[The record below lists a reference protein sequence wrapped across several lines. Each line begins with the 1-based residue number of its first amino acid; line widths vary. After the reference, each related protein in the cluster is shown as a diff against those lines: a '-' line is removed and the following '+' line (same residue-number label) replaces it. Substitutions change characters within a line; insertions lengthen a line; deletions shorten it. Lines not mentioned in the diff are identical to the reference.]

1 MTTTENDLQGMERRV
16 QLLLDRAKDLRSRG
30 DDGEADSTL
39 ANAERII
46 LKYGIDAAKLAITR
60 SFAEREPIE
69 SEWVELTGIY
79 RVALAVRFNQ
89 LATVYH
95 TSGRS
100 FTVKD
105 GATEYVVLVGA
116 KSEVRYLKMLITSL
130 LVQAMT
136 AMRDWWNDS
145 EERAHLR
152 GMAGYKAR
160 RQFLMN
166 FVIGAQNRIEEAR
179 RVALGIDESTA
190 LALAHR
196 RADVDVYLEANYQLR
211 TIKTR
216 LKPGVRS
223 AADAGYDA
231 GRRADVGDTQP
242 TTERRQITS

>member
-1 MTTTENDLQGMERRV
+1 MTTTEDLQEGMERRV
-16 QLLLDRAKDLRSRG
+16 KLLLDRAKDLRSRG

-46 LKYGIDAAKLAITR
+46 IKYGIDAAKLAIQS

-69 SEWVELTGIY
+69 SEWVAFTGIY

-89 LATVYH
+89 LATAYH

-105 GATEYVVLVGA
+105 GTTEYVVLVGA
-116 KSEVRYLKMLITSL
+116 KSEIRYLKMLMASL
-130 LVQAMT
+130 LMQGMT
-136 AMRDWWNDS
+136 AMRDWWDDF
-145 EERAHLR
+145 EDRPRLP

-166 FVIGAQNRIEEAR
+166 FVIGAQNRIEESR
-179 RVALGIDESTA
+179 RVALGTDESTT

-196 RADVDVYLEANYQLR
+196 RADVDVYLEENFNLR
-211 TIKTR
+211 TVKTR

-223 AADAGYDA
+223 AAEAGYDA
-231 GRRADVGDTQP
+231 GRRADVGDTQLD
-242 TTERRQITS
+242 TERRQITS

>member
-1 MTTTENDLQGMERRV
+1 MTTMENDLAGMERRV

-30 DDGEADSTL
+30 EDGEADSTL

-46 LKYGIDAAKLAITR
+46 LKYGIDAAKLAIKV

-69 SEWVELTGIY
+69 SEWVEFTGIY

-105 GATEYVVLVGA
+105 GTTEYVVLVGA
-116 KSEVRYLKMLITSL
+116 KSEVRYLKMLIASL
-130 LVQAMT
+130 LMQAMT
-136 AMRDWWNDS
+136 AMRDWWEDFEDRPN
-145 EERAHLR
+145 LR

-179 RVALGIDESTA
+179 RVALGTDESTA

-196 RADVDVYLEANYQLR
+196 RADVDAYLKENFNLR
-211 TIKTR
+211 TVKSR

-223 AADAGYDA
+223 AAEAGYDA
-231 GRRADVGDTQP
+231 GRRANVGDTSIA
-242 TTERRQITS
+242 TERRQITS